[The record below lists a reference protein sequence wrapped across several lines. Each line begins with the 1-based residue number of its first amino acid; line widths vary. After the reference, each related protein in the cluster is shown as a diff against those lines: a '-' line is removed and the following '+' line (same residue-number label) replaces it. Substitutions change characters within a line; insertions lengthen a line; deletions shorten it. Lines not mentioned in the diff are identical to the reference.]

1 VADGVT
7 KMPAHLRAELTQ
19 LLDVVSTLSGM
30 DFRRY
35 QRSALLRRVLS
46 SVDKEDAGSIAGLM
60 SKVSNDQACLQR
72 LRADMML
79 HVTSLFRDA
88 AFFSEVRR
96 HIHLLGTYPS
106 SRLWVAGCST
116 GPEIYSYCI
125 LLREAGLDQRCRV
138 YATDLSETV
147 LKQAQSGRIE
157 DHLLPDYE
165 HSYQQAG
172 GQGRLADFIQPG
184 EDGHGQFNPALL
196 DQVVFGVHN
205 LLTDASFNDFQFIS
219 CRNVTMYFDP
229 MGQGQAHQLLHE
241 SLLPFGYLGLGL
253 GESLL
258 HSPHR
263 ASYRHVHPGEPLY
276 RKIR

>member
-1 VADGVT
+1 MT
-7 KMPAHLRAELTQ
+7 KTPAHLRAELGQ
-19 LLDVVSTLSGM
+19 LVDVVSTLSGM

-46 SVDKEDAGSIAGLM
+46 SVDKEDAGSITGLVN
-60 SKVSNDQACLQR
+60 KVSTDQACLQR

-79 HVTSLFRDA
+79 HVTSMFRDA
-88 AFFSEVRR
+88 AFFREVRR
-96 HIHLLGTYPS
+96 HIHVLGTYPS

-116 GPEIYSYCI
+116 GAEVYSYCI
-125 LLREAGLDQRCRV
+125 LLREAGLAQRCRV
-138 YATDLSETV
+138 YATDVSEAALQQARAGLIESHLMADYALSY
-147 LKQAQSGRIE
+147 R
-157 DHLLPDYE
+157 
-165 HSYQQAG
+165 QAG
-172 GQGRLADFIQPG
+172 GEGHLADFIQTDQ
-184 EDGHGQFNPALL
+184 DGHGRFDPGLL

-205 LLTDASFNDFQFIS
+205 LLTDASFNEFQFIS

-229 MGQGQAHQLLHE
+229 MGQGQAHHLLHD
-241 SLLPFGYLGLGL
+241 SLLPFGFLGLGL

-263 ASYRHVHPGEPLY
+263 ASYRHVHPVEPLY

>member
-1 VADGVT
+1 MTT
-7 KMPAHLRAELTQ
+7 KVPAHLRAELGQ
-19 LLDVVSTLSGM
+19 LVDVVSTLSGM

-46 SVDKEDAGSIAGLM
+46 SVAKENAGSIAGLV
-60 SKVSNDQACLQR
+60 SKVSSDPACLRR

-88 AFFSEVRR
+88 AFFREVRS

-106 SRLWVAGCST
+106 SRLWVAGCAT
-116 GPEIYSYCI
+116 GAEVYSYCI

-138 YATDLSETV
+138 YATDLSETAIQ
-147 LKQAQSGRIE
+147 QARAGLIE
-157 DHLLPDYE
+157 GHLLTDYE

-172 GQGRLADFIQPG
+172 GQGRLADFIRIDADGRGHFHPG
-184 EDGHGQFNPALL
+184 LL

-205 LLTDASFNDFQFIS
+205 LLTDASFNEFQFIS

-229 MGQGQAHQLLHE
+229 IGQGQAHQLLHD
-241 SLLPFGYLGLGL
+241 SLLPFGFLGLGL

-258 HSPHR
+258 NSPHR
-263 ASYRHVHPGEPLY
+263 TSYRQVHPGEPLY

>member
-1 VADGVT
+1 MST
-7 KMPAHLRAELTQ
+7 KIPAQLRGELGQ
-19 LLDVVSTLSGM
+19 LVDVVSRLSGM

-46 SVDKEDAGSIAGLM
+46 SVEKEDAGSIAGLVAKA
-60 SKVSNDQACLQR
+60 SSDPACLQR

-88 AFFSEVRR
+88 AFFREVRR
-96 HIHLLGTYPS
+96 HIHLLATYPS

-116 GPEIYSYCI
+116 GAEVYSYCI

-138 YATDLSETV
+138 YATDLSEAA
-147 LKQAQSGRIE
+147 LQQARTGLIE
-157 DHLLPDYE
+157 GHLLADYE
-165 HSYQQAG
+165 HNYLEAG
-172 GQGRLADFIQPG
+172 GPGRLTDFVEVDEEGNGHVHPG
-184 EDGHGQFNPALL
+184 LL

-205 LLTDASFNDFQFIS
+205 LLTDASFNEFQFIS

-229 MGQGQAHQLLHE
+229 IGQGQAHQLLHD
-241 SLLPFGYLGLGL
+241 SLLPFGFLGLGL

-258 HSPHR
+258 HSPQR
-263 ASYRHVHPGEPLY
+263 ASYRQVHPSEPLY